1 MDLPTITDWKS
12 LSARAKSEGKPVVI
26 MVDQAH
32 CPYCRR
38 VEGEFFASIFAEGVL
53 PKVAL
58 FGKISIDEGEQI
70 TDETGNRIGTR
81 DFLGSYDTGLT
92 PTVLFL
98 DYNKTEVAEKIVGM
112 LTPDFY
118 GFYLEQAIRS
128 AIDAVKLS

>member
-1 MDLPTITDWKS
+1 MDLPTVTDWKS
-12 LSARAKSEGKPVVI
+12 LSARAESEGKPVVI
-26 MVDQAH
+26 MVDQDH

-38 VEGEFFASIFAEGVL
+38 VEAEFFASIFAEGVL
-53 PKVAL
+53 PEIAL
-58 FGKISIDEGEQI
+58 FGKISIDEGERI
-70 TDETGNRIGTR
+70 RDENGEIVGTR

-98 DYNKTEVAEKIVGM
+98 DHNKNEVAEKIVGM

-128 AIDAVKLS
+128 AVDAVKLS